1 MSLFAA
7 RWFFIFS
14 GGCWVFLSVLL
25 RCLSIVGYVVVNVH
39 RICCGPIYVLL
50 FGVDAAV

>member
-1 MSLFAA
+1 VL
-7 RWFFIFS
+7 
-14 GGCWVFLSVLL
+14 LSVLF
-25 RCLSIVGYVVVNVH
+25 RCLSIVGYLVVNVR